1 MPDTY
6 LQESVWWTS
15 FARNAIGTSPLSKTV
30 LDASALLALV
40 QKEPGAEKVRPLIPH
55 AMISAVNYC
64 ETVQRLRRG
73 GMPIESVTMMLT
85 SLVPEPVVFD
95 RQTAYVAASIHEQ
108 TRGQGLSFGD
118 CACLALAMMRG
129 VPAVTAERKWEQ
141 CNLGVPV
148 IRIR

>member
-1 MPDTY
+1 
-6 LQESVWWTS
+6 
-15 FARNAIGTSPLSKTV
+15 LSKSV

-40 QKEPGAEKVRPLIPH
+40 QDEPGAENVRPLIPL

-73 GMPIESVTMMLT
+73 GMPIESVSMILT
-85 SLVPEPVVFD
+85 PLVPDPIAFD
-95 RQTAYVAASIHEQ
+95 KETAYVAASIHEK

-118 CACLALAMMRG
+118 CACLALAIMRG
-129 VPAVTAERKWEQ
+129 VPAVTAEQKWDQ
-141 CNLGVPV
+141 CQVDVQV